1 MNTLY
6 LQSKSHLDATLS
18 IKGSGKKKAHG
29 ESRWAFLI
37 SD

>member
-18 IKGSGKKKAHG
+18 IKGSGKKKPTAKADG
-29 ESRWAFLI
+29 LF
-37 SD
+37 